1 VAKAFSEKVVRAM
14 AALNRRPIIF
24 ALSNPT
30 SKAECTAEEAY
41 RWSEGRAVFA
51 CGSPFDAVALGG
63 SRFVPRQGNNSY
75 IFPGVGLGVTAVRAS
90 RVTDSMFMAAARTL
104 AAQVTQDDLDQGSIY
119 PPLKNIRA
127 VSAHIAAAVADVA
140 YREGLTQLPRPAD
153 LLAFVKAQMYEPR
166 YITPRTGA

>member
-1 VAKAFSEKVVRAM
+1 M
-14 AALNRRPIIF
+14 AALNRRPIVF

-51 CGSPFDAVALGG
+51 CGSPFDPVTVGG
-63 SRFVPRQGNNSY
+63 RRFVPRQGNNSY

-104 AAQVTQDDLDQGSIY
+104 ATQVAQDDLDQGSIY

-153 LLAFVKAQMYEPR
+153 LLAIVKAQMYEPR